1 MIGEA
6 MDLSKLKIPA
16 GSLVLDAA
24 LMLGMFYGLGQ
35 VTERLENISKRVE
48 TVEAVKIQPEADR
61 RIAVIEAQMANQ
73 TERLKSIESKLDR
86 VLEKR

>member
-1 MIGEA
+1 ME
-6 MDLSKLKIPA
+6 LSKFKVPP
-16 GSLVLDAA
+16 GSLILDAA
-24 LMLGMFYGLGQ
+24 LVFALVYSIGQ
-35 VTERLENISKRVE
+35 MTERLEGISKRMEIVE
-48 TVEAVKIQPEADR
+48 SIKIQPEADR

>member
-1 MIGEA
+1 MIGET

>member
-61 RIAVIEAQMANQ
+61 RIAVIEVQMATQ

>member
-1 MIGEA
+1 
-6 MDLSKLKIPA
+6 MDISRFKVPP
-16 GSLVLDAA
+16 GSLILDAA
-24 LMLGMFYGLGQ
+24 LVFTLVYSLGQ
-35 VTERLENISKRVE
+35 MTERLEGISKRIEV
-48 TVEAVKIQPEADR
+48 VEAVKIQPEADR